1 MPTRPPQV
9 RVPTSGPTAAFRKYH
24 GIASP
29 PEPAYSLMIIAFG
42 PKIAAVG
49 DGTISPSRVM
59 LLLSIG
65 RFR

>member
-49 DGTISPSRVM
+49 DGTI
-59 LLLSIG
+59 
-65 RFR
+65 